1 MATQPASSMAYARPS
16 APAPAATTHTI
27 DYVGPTGTLYLIFIK
42 NILLTLVTLG
52 FYRFWAKTRLRR
64 FLWGNTRV
72 DGEAL
77 EYTGTGKE
85 LFLGFLKAV
94 VILLPTFGAL
104 ELAQVFFDEDQLLAF
119 AALSVLK
126 LVLVFGL
133 IYAGTFAAS
142 RYRMSRTTWRGIRFQ
157 QLGSMWRYAGIAMLG
172 GLLTALTLT
181 LYGPF
186 NRARLMRY
194 EADNLRFGS
203 GVFRFTGEGKTL
215 FASYVKYWAI
225 GFAATIV
232 AMAVAYSRMTF
243 EPEMLW
249 DMELW
254 ANPEHA
260 LELYKAIMSAAL
272 LSLAFLLPLLF
283 LLGLWYQARTLRFY
297 AENLHLESLSF
308 AAPRVTGGAIFWL
321 LFSNFLLKMISL
333 WLLYPVTVQRTMRFW
348 CSRVELNGP
357 IDFTRITQAERGP
370 RTGEGL
376 AGFFDID
383 VT

>member
-1 MATQPASSMAYARPS
+1 MATLPAQSVPHV
-16 APAPAATTHTI
+16 APAAPAAASTRHTI
-27 DYVGPTGTLYLIFIK
+27 DYVGPTGTLYVIFIK
-42 NILLTLVTLG
+42 NILLSLVTLG
-52 FYRFWAKTRLRR
+52 IYRFWAKTRLRR

-94 VILLPTFGAL
+94 LVLVPAFGVL
-104 ELAQVFFDEDQLLAF
+104 ELAELFLDAGIVVSVAI
-119 AALSVLK
+119 SVLRI
-126 LVLVFGL
+126 VLVFAL
-133 IYAGTFAAS
+133 IYAGTFAAR

-157 QLGSMWRYAGIAMLG
+157 QLGSMWRYAGIAMIG
-172 GLLTALTLT
+172 SLLTALTLT

-186 NRARLMRY
+186 NRVRLMRY
-194 EADNLRFGS
+194 ETENLRFGS
-203 GVFRFTGEGKTL
+203 GVFRFTGEGRTL
-215 FASYVKYWAI
+215 FSSYVHYWGVGLI
-225 GFAATIV
+225 TIIIAALVT
-232 AMAVAYSRMTF
+232 YSQFTF
-243 EPEMLW
+243 ETSMLW

-254 ANPEHA
+254 ADEEDSA
-260 LELYKAIMSAAL
+260 ELAKAIFSAAAAPLAL
-272 LSLAFLLPLLF
+272 LVPLLL

-308 AAPRVTGGAIFWL
+308 AASKVTGGAIFWL
-321 LFSNFLLKMISL
+321 LLGNFLIKVVSL
-333 WLLYPVTVQRTMRFW
+333 GLLYPITVQRTMRFW
-348 CSRVELNGP
+348 CSRIELNGP

-383 VT
+383 AT